1 MKLILN
7 DHIENLGERGDS
19 VVVKAGYAN
28 NYLVPKGLA
37 YHDTPGNRRRFNQE
51 QTGWEEMDLERHGA
65 AVKLAADLEG
75 VKLAFERRAG
85 EKDVLFG
92 SVNLADIANELAAKG
107 FEIDRKRI
115 RLEHAIKEIGA
126 FEVVVHI
133 HRDIDVPIPIR
144 VVRPGEDPNAAAPEF
159 VAEGALEIPE
169 EIEAV
174 EAVEQDIETT
184 EVQVISEPEPQAEP
198 EREAEPEPETEPGP
212 EADSVDSGERPKS
225 DPDTE

>member
-28 NYLVPKGLA
+28 NFLLPKGLA
-37 YHDTPGNRRRFNQE
+37 YHDTPGNRKRVAQE
-51 QTGWEEMDLERHGA
+51 QTGWEEMDLERFGA
-65 AVKLAADLEG
+65 AKKLAADLEG
-75 VKLAFERRAG
+75 TMLAFERRAG

-92 SVNLADIANELAAKG
+92 SVSLADISNELAEKG

-133 HRDIDVPIPIR
+133 HRDIDVTLPVR
-144 VVRPGEDPNAAAPEF
+144 VVRPGEDPNAALPEF

-169 EIEAV
+169 EDEAEQGIE
-174 EAVEQDIETT
+174 ESIETAVVDDEPT
-184 EVQVISEPEPQAEP
+184 SEPEP
-198 EREAEPEPETEPGP
+198 EPEPKVESESP
-212 EADSVDSGERPKS
+212 DSDEDPKS
-225 DPDTE
+225 DSIAE

>member
-37 YHDTPGNRRRFNQE
+37 YHDTPGNRRRFEQE

-75 VKLAFERRAG
+75 IKLAFERRAG

-92 SVNLADIANELAAKG
+92 SVNMADIANELAVKG

-133 HRDIDVPIPIR
+133 HRDIDVTLPVR

-169 EIEAV
+169 EDELAQEPQEAF
-174 EAVEQDIETT
+174 ETASI
-184 EVQVISEPEPQAEP
+184 VVDAAPEPEP
-198 EREAEPEPETEPGP
+198 
-212 EADSVDSGERPKS
+212 
-225 DPDTE
+225 DTEIELADADEPPKTDPISE

>member
-28 NYLVPKGLA
+28 NFLLPKGLA
-37 YHDTPGNRRRFNQE
+37 YHDTPGNRKRVAQE
-51 QTGWEEMDLERHGA
+51 QTGWEEMDLERLGA
-65 AVKLAADLEG
+65 AKKLAADLEG
-75 VKLAFERRAG
+75 TMLAFERRAG

-92 SVNLADIANELAAKG
+92 SVSLADINNELAEKG

-133 HRDIDVPIPIR
+133 HRDIDVTLPVR
-144 VVRPGEDPNAAAPEF
+144 VVRPGEDPNAALPEF

-169 EIEAV
+169 EDEAEQGIE
-174 EAVEQDIETT
+174 ESIETAVVDDEPT
-184 EVQVISEPEPQAEP
+184 SEPEPEV
-198 EREAEPEPETEPGP
+198 ESES
-212 EADSVDSGERPKS
+212 ADSDEDPKS
-225 DPDTE
+225 DSIAE

>member
-28 NYLVPKGLA
+28 NFLLPKGLA
-37 YHDTPGNRRRFNQE
+37 YHDTPGNRKRVAQE
-51 QTGWEEMDLERHGA
+51 QTGWEEMDLERLGA
-65 AVKLAADLEG
+65 AKKLAANLEG
-75 VKLAFERRAG
+75 TMLAFERRAG

-92 SVNLADIANELAAKG
+92 SVSVADITNELAEKG

-126 FEVVVHI
+126 FDVVVHI
-133 HRDIDVPIPIR
+133 HRDIDVTLPLR
-144 VVRPGEDPNAAAPEF
+144 VVRPGEDPNAALPEF

-169 EIEAV
+169 EDEP
-174 EAVEQDIETT
+174 EQEMEESIETAVVDDAPT
-184 EVQVISEPEPQAEP
+184 SEPEPVP
-198 EREAEPEPETEPGP
+198 EVESES
-212 EADSVDSGERPKS
+212 ADSDEDPKS
-225 DPDTE
+225 DSIAE